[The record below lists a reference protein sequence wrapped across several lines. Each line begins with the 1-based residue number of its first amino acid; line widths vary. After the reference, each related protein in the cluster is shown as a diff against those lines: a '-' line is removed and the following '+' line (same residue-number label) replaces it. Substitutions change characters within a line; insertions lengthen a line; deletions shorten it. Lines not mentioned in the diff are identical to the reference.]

1 MSDNENFDELFAE
14 IMGGDAPAKT
24 AVIEAIAEN
33 AVKFVAAPAAQV
45 LPEVIKAVVDSPVPV
60 EVPKQKYQAD
70 AGKVLVE
77 GAPCETMIYSA
88 GYCRLKWPNPRF
100 ANQAVLYRDQLEEME
115 QFFQSE
121 GYKTWKEAA
130 INAGL
135 RKRGEA
141 RKES

>member
-14 IMGGDAPAKT
+14 IMGSEPK
-24 AVIEAIAEN
+24 AE
-33 AVKFVAAPAAQV
+33 VAAPVAIVEPVTQE
-45 LPEVIKAVVDSPVPV
+45 LPEVIKHIVDTPVAV

-70 AGKVLVE
+70 AGKVLIE

-121 GYKTWKEAA
+121 GYKTWKQSA
-130 INAGL
+130 IDAGL